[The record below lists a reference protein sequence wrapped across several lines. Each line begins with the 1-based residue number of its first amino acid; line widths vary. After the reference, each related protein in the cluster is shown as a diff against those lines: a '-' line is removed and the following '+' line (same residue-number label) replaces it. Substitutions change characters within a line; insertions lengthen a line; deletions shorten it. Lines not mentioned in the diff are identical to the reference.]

1 DEGTSHARRGRENQI
16 VNTRKMPDT
25 YPISTVDQGRAT
37 LSRHPHRAFWVL
49 FVCSQ
54 FLNHPILPLEDSR
67 IGAHTATPH
76 ISAGDLTEE
85 TAPMSDHAL
94 FDPERAVRFTFRVSG
109 ANIELLEQ
117 RHLAMAVLPSH
128 PLDLGTVQSGFWF
141 ELQDSERRAVYRRT
155 MSNP

>member
-1 DEGTSHARRGRENQI
+1 
-16 VNTRKMPDT
+16 
-25 YPISTVDQGRAT
+25 
-37 LSRHPHRAFWVL
+37 
-49 FVCSQ
+49 
-54 FLNHPILPLEDSR
+54 
-67 IGAHTATPH
+67 
-76 ISAGDLTEE
+76 
-85 TAPMSDHAL
+85 MSDHAL

-155 MSNP
+155 MSNPLAAFLEVRPDNPDGPLYYQAAGPTDRIVSIVVPDLPNGDSVVLMPAQ